1 MYLPRNC
8 NLVKHLFSSIHRRLW
23 FCFLIS
29 LAVLML
35 TACGNATPEPTP
47 TAESLAIVKRPSST
61 PTELPPT
68 DTPEPTNTPRPTSDD
83 PNVTQEPEN
92 TPTNT
97 PTTEPTAT
105 PSPTSR
111 PLLNPTLDATVAVG
125 FMREGE
131 PTPAVPI
138 PTAVPTFEVPKGTTN
153 ILLLGSD
160 DPIDND
166 DAGRTDT
173 MMIVTINPEGPTASM
188 VSLPRDLFVYIPGF
202 TMNRLNTAMA
212 RGENIDYPGGGIGM
226 LKQTILY
233 NFGIPIHYYAQ
244 VDFQG
249 FQEIVD
255 AMGGVNLA
263 VSCERNDWRL
273 ISPELDV
280 EDPDNW
286 EVFTLKPGVHHMDG
300 DLALWYARS
309 RLLDPLSDWG
319 RSRRQQQLLRAM
331 FNQGVDIGLVTEL
344 PTLWNTYQN
353 TIDTDMDF
361 GKMLQLA
368 SVAPSVRENGIQNLY
383 LAGKTESF
391 VTPGGAAVQIPK
403 WEGRGMMEST
413 FQQLFRPPTL
423 NRAARPPITVEIIN
437 ATGNPDMGLLAADNL
452 AWFGFA
458 PILGQPADA
467 PVEFT
472 QISYY
477 KPNFKESY
485 DWLIGWIFDEKPSEI
500 ELASDEDYE
509 YDYRVVLGEDYNP
522 CRPQLYAPQPND

>member
-1 MYLPRNC
+1 MNII
-8 NLVKHLFSSIHRRLW
+8 VSSIHRRHP
-23 FCFLIS
+23 FLVTIVLVTLL
-29 LAVLML
+29 LA
-35 TACGNATPEPTP
+35 ACGSNAPEPTP
-47 TAESLAIVKRPSST
+47 TTASLAVVQRPSATST
-61 PTELPPT
+61 EVPPT
-68 DTPEPTNTPRPTSDD
+68 DTAEPTNTPRPTSDD
-83 PNVTQEPEN
+83 PDATEVPTE

-111 PLLNPTLDATVAVG
+111 PVLDPTLDATVAVG
-125 FMREGE
+125 FLRDGE
-131 PTPAVPI
+131 PTPVVPI
-138 PTAVPTFEVPKGTTN
+138 PTAVPTFEVPNGTTN

-173 MMIVTINPEGPTASM
+173 MMIVTINPDGPTASM
-188 VSLPRDLFVYIPGF
+188 ISLPRDLFVYIPGF
-202 TMNRLNTAMA
+202 TMNRLNTAMS
-212 RGENIDYPGGGIGM
+212 RGENIDYPDGGIGM

-249 FQEIVD
+249 FQDIVD
-255 AMGGVNLA
+255 AMGGVELA
-263 VSCERNDWRL
+263 VSCERSDWRL

-286 EVFTLKPGVHHMDG
+286 EVFTLEPGVHQMDG

-331 FNQGVDIGLVTEL
+331 FNQGVDVGLLSEI
-344 PTLWNTYQN
+344 PTLWNTYNN

-368 SVAPSVRENGIQNLY
+368 SLAPAVRDNGIQNLY

-391 VTPGGAAVQIPK
+391 VTPGGAAVQVPK
-403 WEGRGMMEST
+403 WEGQGMMEDT
-413 FQQLFRPPTL
+413 FQQLFRPPAL
-423 NRAARPPITVEIIN
+423 NRASRPPITVEIIN
-437 ATGNPDMGLLAADNL
+437 ATGNPDMALLAADNL

-458 PILGQPADA
+458 PTIGEPLDET
-467 PVEFT
+467 VEFLE
-472 QISYY
+472 ISYY

-485 DWLIGWIFDEKPSEI
+485 DWLISWIFDESRSEI
-500 ELASDEDYE
+500 ELASDDNYE

-522 CRPQLYAPQPND
+522 CRPQLYAPQPSQ